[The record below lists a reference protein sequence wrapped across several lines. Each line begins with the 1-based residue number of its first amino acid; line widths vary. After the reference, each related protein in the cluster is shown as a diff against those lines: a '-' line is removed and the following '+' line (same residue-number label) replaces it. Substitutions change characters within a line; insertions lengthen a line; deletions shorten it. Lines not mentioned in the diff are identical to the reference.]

1 MAAQRDDLPLS
12 RYRVIDLTG
21 RQGAL
26 CGRVLGDLGADVIK
40 IEPPGGDPARAA
52 GPFHH
57 DTGHPDDSLSFWAY
71 NTNKRSVV
79 LGLERAE
86 DRDRVRGLIA
96 GADFVIESAP
106 PGRLDGLGLGYAE
119 LSHGHEGLIMVSITP
134 FGASGPYRGY
144 AGGDLVSLAAG
155 GLLYLCGPP
164 DHRPVTIG
172 VPQAYNQAGAQ
183 AAVGALIAHEHRRRT
198 GLGQQVDVSVQEAV
212 ANALDWVQ
220 QYYDIR
226 GVICKRGTTP
236 GLKIHRNWIWR
247 CKDGYVSWVWW
258 VGAGWGRKNVPLVEW
273 MAEEGLSPELR
284 GVAWEEMSL
293 YKLSQEQVDAWEAAF
308 AAFFARRTVGE
319 LVAGALERRLLL
331 YPVNSPRGVV
341 ENRQLAHRGLF
352 ADLTPSGKDAPI
364 KYPRPPVR
372 SPTPLAAV
380 TRPAPRVG
388 EHSSEVLSEPTRTP
402 EPPRLDAG
410 GAQGGALEGLKVAD
424 FTWLVAGPAL
434 AKNLALFGATVV
446 KVEFSGRL
454 DGTRQS
460 GPFSGKPTFN
470 SSGHFANHNAGK
482 LSLGIDLN
490 DPRGLAAARR
500 LVEWAD
506 VVIENFTP
514 GVMERWGLGYEGIAA
529 INPKAVVLSSSFQGQ
544 DGPDAKQAGYASL
557 LHALSGI
564 NQINGW
570 PDLPP
575 TDIADAYGD
584 LIGVWYGL
592 AALMAALDR
601 RRDTGRGAYID
612 LSQFDA
618 AVHFVAPVIL
628 DYLVNGRSAGPQG
641 NRSAE
646 AAPHGVYACADDPAA
661 APEAADR
668 WCAIAVYTDEQWR
681 ALVEV
686 MGRPAWA
693 GDRRFASKTERRR
706 NPDALDT
713 LIDEWTRPRKAEEVM
728 RLLQGAG
735 VPAAVAATAYDLFRD
750 PQLRHREHFV
760 LLDHPEMGRRAYDAP
775 SFRLS
780 RTPHELRRAPLLG
793 EHTHFIA
800 TELLGYT
807 DEEFAT
813 LLAEGVFEQE
823 S

>member
-1 MAAQRDDLPLS
+1 MAANRDDLTLS
-12 RYRVIDLTG
+12 PYRVIDLTG

-26 CGRVLGDLGADVIK
+26 CGRILGDLGADVIK
-40 IEPPGGDPARAA
+40 VEPPGGDPARAVA
-52 GPFHH
+52 PFYR

-71 NTNKRSVV
+71 NANKRSVI
-79 LGLERAE
+79 LDLERAT
-86 DRDRVRGLIA
+86 DRDRVRDLVA
-96 GADFVIESAP
+96 GADFVIESAL
-106 PGRLDGLGLGYAE
+106 PGYLDGIGLGYAE
-119 LSHGHEGLIMVSITP
+119 LSRGHEDLIMVSITP
-134 FGASGPYRGY
+134 FGTSGPYRDY
-144 AGGDLVSLAAG
+144 AGGDLISLAAG

-164 DHRPVTIG
+164 DRPPVTIG
-172 VPQAYNQAGAQ
+172 EPQSYNQAGAQ

-198 GLGQQVDVSVQEAV
+198 GLGQHVDVSVQEAV

-284 GVAWEEMSL
+284 AVPWEEMSL
-293 YKLSQEQVDAWEAAF
+293 YKVSQEQVDVWESAF
-308 AAFFARRTVGE
+308 AAFFANHTVAE
-319 LVAGALERRLLL
+319 LVEGALERRLLL
-331 YPVNSPRGVV
+331 YPVNDAHGVV

-352 ADLTPSGKDAPI
+352 ADLTPSGKDEPI
-364 KYPRPPVR
+364 RFPRPPVR
-372 SPTPLAAV
+372 SPSPLAAV

-388 EHSSEVLSEPTRTP
+388 EHSAEVLSEPPRTLA
-402 EPPRLDAG
+402 EPQP
-410 GAQGGALEGLKVAD
+410 GASPNLGHALEGLRVAD

-434 AKNLALFGATVV
+434 GKNLALFGATVV

-460 GPFSGKPTFN
+460 GPFAGKPTFN

-482 LSLGIDLN
+482 LSLGVDLN

-500 LVEWAD
+500 IVEWAD

-514 GVMERWGLGYEGIAA
+514 GVMERWGLGYKGIAA
-529 INPKAVVLSSSFQGQ
+529 INPKAIVLSSSFQGQ
-544 DGPDAKQAGYASL
+544 DGPDAAQPGYASL
-557 LHALSGI
+557 LHALCGI
-564 NQINGW
+564 NRINGW

-592 AALMAALDR
+592 AALLASLDR
-601 RRDTGRGAYID
+601 RRITGRGTYID

-618 AVHFVAPVIL
+618 AVNFVAPIIL
-628 DYLVNGRSAGPQG
+628 DYLVNGRSAGPDG
-641 NRSAE
+641 NRSPE
-646 AAPHGVYACADDPAA
+646 AAPHGVYPCAADPAA
-661 APEAADR
+661 APEVDDR
-668 WCAIAVYTDEQWR
+668 WCAIAAYTDDQWR

-693 GDRRFASKTERRR
+693 EDERFSNEAARRSNAA
-706 NPDALDT
+706 ALDG
-713 LIDEWTRPRKAEEVM
+713 LIGEWTRPRKAEEVM
-728 RLLQGAG
+728 RLLQTAG
-735 VPAAVAATAYDLFRD
+735 VPAAVVATAYDLFQD
-750 PQLRHREHFV
+750 PQLAHREHFAR
-760 LLDHPEMGRRAYDAP
+760 LNHPEMGRRSYDAP

-780 RTPHELRRAPLLG
+780 RTPHDLRRAPLLG
-793 EHTHFIA
+793 EHTHFVA

>member
-12 RYRVIDLTG
+12 PYRVIDLTG

-26 CGRVLGDLGADVIK
+26 CGRILGDLGADVIK
-40 IEPPGGDPARAA
+40 VEPPGGDPARAVA
-52 GPFHH
+52 PFYR

-71 NTNKRSVV
+71 NANKRSVV
-79 LGLERAE
+79 LDLERSD

-106 PGRLDGLGLGYAE
+106 PGHLDGLGLGYAE
-119 LSHGHEGLIMVSITP
+119 LSCNHEDLIMVSITP
-134 FGASGPYRGY
+134 FGASGPHQDY

-155 GLLYLCGPP
+155 GLLYLCGLP
-164 DHRPVTIG
+164 DRPPVTIAE
-172 VPQAYNQAGAQ
+172 PQSYNQAGAQ
-183 AAVGALIAHEHRRRT
+183 AAVGALVAHEHRQRT
-198 GLGQQVDVSVQEAV
+198 GVGQHVDVSIQEAV

-284 GVAWEEMSL
+284 GVAWEQMSL
-293 YKLSQEQVDAWEAAF
+293 YKVSQEQVDAWETAF
-308 AAFFARRTVGE
+308 AAFFANHTVAE
-319 LVAGALERRLLL
+319 LVEGALERRLLL
-331 YPVNSPRGVV
+331 YPVNDAAGVV
-341 ENRQLAHRGLF
+341 QNRQLAHREIF
-352 ADLTPSGKDAPI
+352 ADLMPSGKDEPV

-388 EHSSEVLSEPTRTP
+388 EHTAEVLSEPARTRP
-402 EPPRLDAG
+402 APRPG
-410 GAQGGALEGLKVAD
+410 GAPDEGRALEGLKVAD

-434 AKNLALFGATVV
+434 AKNLTLFGATVV

-460 GPFSGKPTFN
+460 GPFAGKPTFN

-482 LSLGIDLN
+482 LSLGVDLS
-490 DPRGLAAARR
+490 DPLGLDAARR

-514 GVMERWGLGYEGIAA
+514 GVMERWGLGYEGIAK
-529 INPKAVVLSSSFQGQ
+529 INPKAIVLSSSFQGQ
-544 DGPDAKQAGYASL
+544 DGPDAAQPGYASL
-557 LHALSGI
+557 LHALCGI

-592 AALMAALDR
+592 AALLAALDR
-601 RRDTGRGAYID
+601 RRVTGRGTYID

-618 AVHFVAPVIL
+618 AVNFVAPVIL
-628 DYLVNGRSAGPQG
+628 DYLVNGRSAGPEG
-641 NRSAE
+641 NCSAE
-646 AAPHGVYACADDPAA
+646 AAPHGVYACAADPAA
-661 APEAADR
+661 APESDDR
-668 WCAIAVYTDEQWR
+668 WCAIAVYNDEQWR

-686 MGRPAWA
+686 MGRPAWVKDVRFSSEA
-693 GDRRFASKTERRR
+693 ARRA
-706 NPDALDT
+706 NADALDA
-713 LIDEWTRPRKAEEVM
+713 LIEEWTRPRNAEEVM

-735 VPAAVAATAYDLFRD
+735 VPAAVAATAYDLFQD

-760 LLDHPEMGRRAYDAP
+760 RLDHPEMGRRSYDAP

-793 EHTHFIA
+793 EHTHFVA

>member
-1 MAAQRDDLPLS
+1 MPAHHDDLPLS
-12 RYRVIDLTG
+12 PYRVVDLTG

-26 CGRVLGDLGADVIK
+26 CGRILGDLGADVIK
-40 IEPPGGDPARAA
+40 IEPPGGDPARAVA
-52 GPFHH
+52 PFYH

-71 NTNKRSVV
+71 NANKRSVV
-79 LGLERAE
+79 LDLERAD
-86 DRDRVRGLIA
+86 DRDRVRSLVA

-106 PGRLDGLGLGYAE
+106 PGHLDELGLGYAE
-119 LSHGHEGLIMVSITP
+119 LSRGHEGLIMVSITP
-134 FGASGPYRGY
+134 FGASGPYRDY

-155 GLLYLCGPP
+155 GLLYLCGPSDRP
-164 DHRPVTIG
+164 PVTIG
-172 VPQAYNQAGAQ
+172 EPQSFNQAGAQ
-183 AAVGALIAHEHRRRT
+183 AAVGALVAHEHRRRT
-198 GLGQQVDVSVQEAV
+198 GLGQHVDVSIQEAV

-273 MAEEGLSPELR
+273 MAEDGLSPELL
-284 GVAWEEMSL
+284 GVPWEEMSL
-293 YKLSQEQVDAWEAAF
+293 YKVSQEQVDVWESAF
-308 AAFFARRTVGE
+308 AAFFARHTVRE
-319 LVAGALERRLLL
+319 LVDGALERRLLL
-331 YPVNSPRGVV
+331 YPVNGPRGVV
-341 ENRQLAHRGLF
+341 ENRQLAHRELF
-352 ADLTPSGKDAPI
+352 ADLTPSGKDEPV

-372 SPTPLAAV
+372 SPVPLAAL

-388 EHSSEVLSEPTRTP
+388 EHTDEVLSEPARTP
-402 EPPRLDAG
+402 SGTQWGAG
-410 GAQGGALEGLKVAD
+410 SEQGRALEGLKVAD

-434 AKNLALFGATVV
+434 GKNLAIFGATVV

-482 LSLGIDLN
+482 LSLGVDLN

-529 INPKAVVLSSSFQGQ
+529 INPRAVVLSSSFQGQ
-544 DGPDAKQAGYASL
+544 DGPDAAQPGYASL
-557 LHALSGI
+557 LHALCGI

-601 RRDTGRGAYID
+601 RRATGRGSYID

-618 AVHFVAPVIL
+618 AVNFVSPIIL
-628 DYLVNGRSAGPQG
+628 DYLVNDRSAGPQG
-641 NRSAE
+641 NRSLE
-646 AAPHGVYACADDPAA
+646 AAPHGVYPCAADPAA
-661 APEAADR
+661 APEADDR
-668 WCAIAVYTDEQWR
+668 RCAIAAYTDEQWR

-686 MGRPAWA
+686 MGRPDWA
-693 GDRRFASKTERRR
+693 GEARFATAAERRS
-706 NPDALDT
+706 NAAALDAL
-713 LIDEWTRPRKAEEVM
+713 IEEWTGSRKAEDVM

-735 VPAAVAATAYDLFRD
+735 IPAAVAATAYDLFRD
-750 PQLRHREHFV
+750 PQLTHREHFV
-760 LLDHPEMGRRAYDAP
+760 RLDHPEMGLRSYDAP
-775 SFRLS
+775 SFQLS

-793 EHTHFIA
+793 EHTHFVA
-800 TELLGYT
+800 TELLGYS

-813 LLAEGVFEQE
+813 LLAAGVFQQE